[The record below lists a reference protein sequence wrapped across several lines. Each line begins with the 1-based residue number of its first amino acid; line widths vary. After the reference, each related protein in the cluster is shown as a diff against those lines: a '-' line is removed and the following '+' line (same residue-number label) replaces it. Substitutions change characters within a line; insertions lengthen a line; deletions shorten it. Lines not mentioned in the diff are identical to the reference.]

1 MLPNG
6 EELKLHVENGQSGG
20 NKREVL
26 GQELTSQGHRSK
38 PDQPAEQEDSGK
50 FCTGRY
56 HPVKLGDVF
65 NRRYQVIGNLGSG
78 SFSTVWTCWDVR
90 EKRFVATKL
99 VRSGEGF
106 TEAAQD
112 EIQFLRCVRGRRSS
126 DVEKERVIQLLDNF
140 SLVGGND
147 LHILSICFLYLTL
160 FPDMCLVFELLGDN
174 LHQWIL
180 RSKRQGLPIAC
191 VKKIIQQVLQG
202 LNYLHTKCRIIHT
215 DIKPENILL
224 CIDQQHLHQLAVAQ
238 QRDGHS
244 PLGASDLVRAHAPGL
259 NLLEAKSAEKIQVKI
274 GDLGNGCWTY
284 KHITDLIQTRQYR
297 AVEAILGAG
306 YGPPA
311 DVWSTACMAFE
322 LATGEYLFDPRAGKT
337 FSREEDHIAHIIE
350 LLGGIPVP
358 FALSGKFSK
367 DFFNVKGELRHIV
380 TLRPWGLDHVLLEKY
395 AFPLTEAAV
404 FSDFL
409 HQMLQFIPQR
419 RATAAECL
427 QHLWLDV

>member
-147 LHILSICFLYLTL
+147 LHILSIY
-160 FPDMCLVFELLGDN
+160 MCLVFELLGDN